1 MRFRLVPL
9 EGGNTIELS
18 RDLTVV
24 GRKEDCDLRL
34 DHKSISKFHCVIV
47 KMENTLLLRD
57 LGSTN
62 GTVVNGKKIRRATL
76 KNNDCLNIA
85 NLPFRIQISTGDAV
99 EKKPQFEGTIQINN
113 RDVEPDDKNDDD
125 KNSDSFKMNNNDVV
139 QNNDLPDS
147 YPTNN

>member
-1 MRFRLVPL
+1 VPL
-9 EGGNTIELS
+9 EGGNAIELS

-62 GTVVNGKKIRRATL
+62 GTMVNGKKIRRATL

-85 NLPFRIQISTGDAV
+85 NLPFRIQISIGDAV

-113 RDVEPDDKNDDD
+113 RDVETEDKNDDD
-125 KNSDSFKMNNNDVV
+125 KNSDSFKMNSNDLV